1 MAQAMTEIIKGG
13 YSGQVIAN
21 DIAAACRYA
30 QERYSMP
37 NGNSAFDC
45 VICPATFPA
54 RVGGGIRRCAQWCG
68 ESRNWL
74 SYVLGRID
82 FRPRSQRQP
91 TPVSF
96 RSLYVEAGQIIFRGG
111 IQF

>member
-45 VICPATFPA
+45 VICLHASEEAFDAVLSGAEKAGIGCHTFLDGLILDPAVSDNQRLFLFA
-54 RVGGGIRRCAQWCG
+54 AYMLKRAKSFLEG
-68 ESRNWL
+68 ES
-74 SYVLGRID
+74 
-82 FRPRSQRQP
+82 
-91 TPVSF
+91 SF
-96 RSLYVEAGQIIFRGG
+96 ECK
-111 IQF
+111 